1 MHQGSDFLFVYGTL
15 RRGAGHAMG
24 EWLGTSAE
32 WQGEAW
38 CEGARLYR
46 VSWYPALVPGR
57 EEERVRGD
65 LYRLRDAAALWPA
78 LDAFEGV
85 TGRAG
90 DEYGSV
96 TGRAGEGYERVTGRA
111 GDEYEGVTGRAG
123 DEYERRPVPV
133 RLADGRRIEAWCYWY
148 RREVAGL
155 ELLPTGNWLAEERP
169 PSE

>member
-24 EWLGTSAE
+24 EWLGTHAD
-32 WQGEAW
+32 WQGEAI

-46 VSWYPALVPGR
+46 MSWYPALVPGR

-85 TGRAG
+85 EGRA
-90 DEYGSV
+90 D
-96 TGRAGEGYERVTGRA
+96 
-111 GDEYEGVTGRAG
+111 
-123 DEYERRPVPV
+123 DEYERRQCPV
-133 RLADGRRIEAWCYWY
+133 RLVDGRQIEAWCYWY

-155 ELLPTGNWLAEERP
+155 LHLPAGDWLAEGRP
-169 PSE
+169 PSGLRR